1 MRTLSDV
8 GVERD
13 VIIFALNK
21 SDLVSNYEIHE
32 KIKILNLQ
40 DSKKWVTVSAVIGK
54 NLNELK
60 ILIKKIIESQGS
72 LNHNNKIMEFK
83 DPYGN

>member
-1 MRTLSDV
+1 V

-32 KIKILNLQ
+32 KVNILNLQ
-40 DSKKWVTVSAVIGK
+40 DSKKWIAVSAVVGK
-54 NLNELK
+54 NLDELK

-72 LNHNNKIMEFK
+72 LNYKNEITEFK